1 MELQSVG
8 ASSFPL
14 KDIGIQTGQRILV
27 EVLSLD
33 YSGKS
38 QIRLA
43 GQEITALLEI
53 PVEVGDKFW
62 VGVQKIDKNGVLLV
76 REKEV
81 NQPLFLSLN
90 EQGMERLSFSRGKF
104 AEQEITS
111 LFKQVLEKDIS
122 SGGKDSVRSFFQESI
137 PQWSS
142 LGGEAGYK
150 LLTQLI
156 KGLGFDYERRIRN
169 LMNLPEEEQIE
180 EQAKLSKTFK
190 GILLSVLGKESESE
204 GKHLL
209 TNLLDRLTGQQFWLQ
224 SASSEPPFFLLEFPI
239 RHEGEVYSQRLAIK
253 AARKGNKVD
262 LGHCRVALHAQ
273 TPTLGEI
280 GVEGWLYEG
289 QLTLKVLSD
298 DPELLSKVLEGS
310 FSVAHE
316 QFKRLGILLHPVG
329 VETLRTSEDFHRFL
343 RGELREGV
351 NFQV

>member
-1 MELQSVG
+1 MELQGIST
-8 ASSFPL
+8 SSFPL
-14 KDIGIQTGQRILV
+14 KDIGLQSGQRILV
-27 EVLSLD
+27 EVLSRDL
-33 YSGKS
+33 SGKA
-38 QIRLA
+38 QIRIA

-53 PVEVGDKFW
+53 PVEVGEKFW
-62 VGVQKIDKNGVLLV
+62 AGVQKIDQSGVLLV
-76 REKEV
+76 REKPA
-81 NQPLFLSLN
+81 NHPLFLSAN
-90 EQGMERLSFSRGKF
+90 VQGMEQLSLGRGKF
-104 AEQEITS
+104 AEQEITTIY
-111 LFKQVLEKDIS
+111 KQVLEKDLITN
-122 SGGKDSVRSFFQESI
+122 GKDPLRSFFQENV

-142 LGGEAGYK
+142 LEGEAGYK

-156 KGLGFDYERRIRN
+156 KGLGFDYERRIKN

-180 EQAKLSKTFK
+180 EQTKLGKTFK
-190 GILLSVLGKESESE
+190 GLLLSALSKESDSE

-209 TNLLDRLTGQQFWLQ
+209 TNLLERLTGQQIWLQ
-224 SASSEPPFFLLEFPI
+224 STSSEPPFFLLEFPI

-298 DPELLSKVLEGS
+298 QPELLSKVLERN
-310 FSVAHE
+310 FPAAQE
-316 QFKRLGILLHPVG
+316 QFKRLGILLHPVA
-329 VETLRTSEDFHRFL
+329 VDTLRTSGDFHRFL

-351 NFQV
+351 NIQV